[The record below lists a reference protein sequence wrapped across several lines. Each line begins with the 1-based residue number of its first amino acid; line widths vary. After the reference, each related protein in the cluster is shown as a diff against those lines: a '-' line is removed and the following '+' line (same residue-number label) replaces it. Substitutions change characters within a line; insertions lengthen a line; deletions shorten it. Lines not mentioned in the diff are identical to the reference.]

1 MGNFRPSSFT
11 SHKSNSTALRETHL
25 DTAFLAVPLRTID
38 HFHHH
43 VLPQPQLDPS
53 TGNRKSFSI
62 TISGSIPYLFST
74 PRLERREHPPRR
86 PRQAHRAHK
95 SDSLKKAKTGQGE
108 WKPELG
114 SNSEQNVRGD
124 KHNMTM
130 EQMQKLGQ
138 QKANED
144 KNPGGSDISKGSHQV

>member
-1 MGNFRPSSFT
+1 MTTCHVLHDVMSRNLGLWTNPRFCHLRKEVIGKTWEGNSVAPSRPYNFRPSSFT

-74 PRLERREHPPRR
+74 PRLERREHPYVTLCTTAEFERCLLFGNCHLFP
-86 PRQAHRAHK
+86 AA
-95 SDSLKKAKTGQGE
+95 
-108 WKPELG
+108 
-114 SNSEQNVRGD
+114 SN
-124 KHNMTM
+124 
-130 EQMQKLGQ
+130 
-138 QKANED
+138 
-144 KNPGGSDISKGSHQV
+144 NPPPP